1 MPNRWTTH
9 VKAYAAQHGLT
20 FIEAQKYAGES
31 YEYKS
36 TRTARNAE
44 RRMADDKVFPRVPE
58 LRVRRGQAHPVA
70 AVAHPAAAVA
80 APPIPPY
87 PAHPPPPIPVKVKKV
102 APPLPPKP
110 ARVLPPPNLKQTVE
124 ALNKCV
130 KEKAVLKQKY
140 KKWKGRVLDEEVFV

>member
-58 LRVRRGQAHPVA
+58 LRVRRGQAHP
-70 AVAHPAAAVA
+70 AAAVA
-80 APPIPPY
+80 AHPIPPK

-110 ARVLPPPNLKQTVE
+110 ARVLPPPNLKQTIE
-124 ALNKCV
+124 ALNKCD
-130 KEKAVLKQKY
+130 KERAVLKQKV
-140 KKWKGRVLDEEVFV
+140 KKWKSRVLDEEVFV